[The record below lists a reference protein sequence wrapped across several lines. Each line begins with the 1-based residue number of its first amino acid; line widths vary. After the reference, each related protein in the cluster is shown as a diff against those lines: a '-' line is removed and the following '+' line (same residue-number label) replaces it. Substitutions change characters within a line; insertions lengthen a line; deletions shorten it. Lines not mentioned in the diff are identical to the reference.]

1 MKKIYVFILFTA
13 LLGNVQAQFG
23 NIDNQVQ
30 YFNPDYAP
38 FYHGVASGDP
48 LADKVVIWTR
58 ITLDSTISSADVDW
72 FVATDTG
79 FTNVVNSG
87 TFTTDASRDY
97 TVKVDVSGL
106 SPNTTYFYVFK
117 YGNEWSLTGR
127 TKTAPSGS
135 VDHLKFA
142 VVSCSN
148 YEAGFFNAY
157 RRIAARNDLD
167 AVIHLGDYIYE
178 YEIGYYGDTAATQR
192 FNDPPHEIVKK
203 DDYRLRYSIYRL
215 DSSLIRAHQMH
226 PFIAVWDD
234 HESANDAYQ
243 DGAENHDSTNV
254 YNGTDIEGSWT
265 DRKIASRDAYF
276 EWLPIRESGFSIYR
290 TINYGDLADLIMIDT
305 RIEGRTK
312 QPFSIVDAD
321 FTDPRDLLGSTQKTW
336 MINELENS
344 TAKWKIIG
352 NQIIFSPLNVGFAA
366 GFTDGI
372 PDPTTF
378 DSIVVVESVFLD
390 IWDGYPAERQ
400 EIVDS
405 IISKNID
412 NIVVLTGDFH
422 SSFAFDVTTNPVIYP
437 NAATFYLPVT
447 DTTVYNPAN
456 GFGSIGVEFAT
467 PSITSANFDENVGAA
482 VAAGFEFSMN
492 NPLEIPPGSGNFFNY
507 NPHMKYTDL
516 DRHGYY
522 ILDLK
527 EDSVT
532 ANYYFVDTI
541 LAVSNNESFDAA
553 LRSLDGENHLVAT
566 TESGPKAV
574 QQPQPPLDPRDIVSS
589 LETKSDNLA
598 VFGLYPNPSNDY
610 IRIFMALNT
619 DSHIQIDLLHVDGR
633 LISTVYEAE
642 HKSGLFEVYQNISG
656 LENGLYLYRI
666 SSQDGSGIVKF
677 VKE

>member
-1 MKKIYVFILFTA
+1 
-13 LLGNVQAQFG
+13 
-23 NIDNQVQ
+23 
-30 YFNPDYAP
+30 
-38 FYHGVASGDP
+38 
-48 LADKVVIWTR
+48 
-58 ITLDSTISSADVDW
+58 
-72 FVATDTG
+72 
-79 FTNVVNSG
+79 
-87 TFTTDASRDY
+87 
-97 TVKVDVSGL
+97 
-106 SPNTTYFYVFK
+106 
-117 YGNEWSLTGR
+117 
-127 TKTAPSGS
+127 
-135 VDHLKFA
+135 

-192 FNDPPHEIVKK
+192 FNDPVHEIVKQ

-234 HESANDAYQ
+234 HESANDAYK

-254 YNGTDIEGSWT
+254 YNGIDIEGSWS
-265 DRKIASRDAYF
+265 DRKIASREAYF

-305 RIEGRTK
+305 RIEARTK
-312 QPFSIVDAD
+312 QPFSIIDTD
-321 FTDPRDLLGSTQKTW
+321 FNDPRDLLGSTQKTW

-344 TAKWKIIG
+344 NAKWKIIG

-366 GFTDGI
+366 GFFDGV

-378 DSIVVVESVFLD
+378 DSIVVVESTFLD

-405 IISKNID
+405 IVSKGID
-412 NIVVLTGDFH
+412 NVVILTGDFH

-437 NAATFYLPVT
+437 NAATLYLPVI
-447 DTTVYNPAN
+447 DTTVYNPSN
-456 GFGSIGVEFAT
+456 GFGSAAVEFAT

-482 VAAGFEFSMN
+482 VSAGFEFSMN
-492 NPLEIPPGSGNFFNY
+492 NPLELPPGSGNFFNY

-516 DRHGYY
+516 DRHGYF
-522 ILDLK
+522 ILDVK

-541 LAVSNNESFDAA
+541 LAVSNNESFDVA
-553 LRSLDGENHLVAT
+553 LRSLDGDNHLVT
-566 TESGPKAV
+566 TSESGPKAV

-589 LETKSDNLA
+589 IEAGSAELA
-598 VFGLYPNPSNDY
+598 VLGLYPNPANEY
-610 IRIFMALNT
+610 NRLFMALNVDT
-619 DSHIQIDLLHVDGR
+619 PLKVELLQIDGKV
-633 LISTVYEAE
+633 ISTVYEAE
-642 HKSGLFEVYQNISG
+642 HKAGLFEVYQDVSG
-656 LENGLYLYRI
+656 LQNGIYLYRI
-666 SSQDGSGIVKF
+666 STTQGSKVIKF